1 MNIFA
6 YKMYIYSTM
15 GRSLAPQKL
24 KWKDGSEILK
34 QDFIQSLR
42 DADRK
47 IPDKLKIIPQ
57 KGAQERMLAIDA
69 DIKIVG
75 GSRGGPL
82 LVDTKVVTPFGYRR
96 IGDLKSGDIIS
107 GTDGGMQR
115 VVYNKKHG
123 KLPSYK
129 LKFIDGSE
137 VVASYDHLWNV
148 RKTCYISKKRKLNNL
163 SLQDDFRVWTTQ
175 MIVDHLTKA
184 KNGEIKNS
192 RLIIPLCEPIKF
204 TRGWGNRHY
213 KPTID
218 PYIIGALIGDGC
230 VTEHIKNGSYDALL
244 SSADKE
250 VVDEFEQNGF
260 DMSNWSQK
268 DGNAA
273 KDYRIIDSELRE
285 NLFGL
290 KLYGHDA
297 FSKFV
302 PEVYKWGSIE
312 VRLAIV
318 QGLMDTDGTVDKRGH
333 CSFTT
338 VSEQLAKDMKFL
350 INSLGGLAT
359 ISRHKSHYVKNG
371 KRVEASDSYDVYIR
385 INDGSRLFRLPRK
398 KNRCTEY
405 NGGISD
411 LGRHIVGFEYI
422 GEEECCC
429 IAVNNTNSLFLV
441 EDFIVTHNSKSFS
454 SLMEA
459 LKDIRQ
465 SDFHALILRNEKDD
479 LQSLVSDSYKLY
491 SQFGTYNKSQNDM
504 TWNFQNGGWLK
515 FSYYAGTYQDFK
527 TRFQGRQYAY
537 IAIDEGTQVE
547 YKKFKYLLTNNRNAS
562 HIRNRFWITCN
573 PDPESWVRKF
583 IDWWVDE
590 DGYIIP
596 ERDCKVRFCFM
607 DGDTPDQ
614 IYWGDTREE
623 VYNQCSSIIDSLW
636 KESYEELGYTK
647 LDMFIKSVT
656 FIRADVSE
664 NIKLISTDASYIAN
678 LAQQDEEQRMRDL
691 EANWNWKAAGDDL
704 VKIADLEEIF
714 HNAEQLDDEVHRA
727 SADIAF
733 TGGDNFVMWHW
744 IGRHTKD
751 LVVMRLDSKMVVSVV
766 QAKLRE
772 WGVEECNFTYDMQ
785 GIGQYFKGFF
795 PDAVPFNNQAAPI
808 ALNRKEEE
816 GIKYLYKDL
825 KSQCAFL
832 FYTDIKDK
840 SISIEPALLDRKFSG
855 NGFKNLPLRQ
865 ILMKERKSL
874 RRDDKASDKGFKLL
888 PKKLAKRYVGHSP
901 DFWESWFYIEIF
913 KLIKKKHKKAKGL
926 WMLS

>member
-1 MNIFA
+1 MEKLSGLTLHNGDKV
-6 YKMYIYSTM
+6 YTQEYI
-15 GRSLAPQKL
+15 Q
-24 KWKDGSEILK
+24 
-34 QDFIQSLR
+34 FLR

-47 IPDKLKIIPQ
+47 SPDKLKIIAQ
-57 KGAQERMLAIDA
+57 KGAQERILSVDA
-69 DIKIVG
+69 DIKIIG

-82 LVDTKVVTPFGYRR
+82 LTSTKVVTPFGYRM
-96 IGDLKSGDIIS
+96 ISDLKAGDIIS

-115 VVYNKKHG
+115 VVYRKDHG
-123 KLPSYK
+123 KLPAYK
-129 LKFIDGSE
+129 IKFIDGSE
-137 VVASYDHLWNV
+137 VIASYDHLWNV

-175 MIVDHLTKA
+175 MIVEHLTKV

-204 TRGWGNRHY
+204 TRSWGNRHY
-213 KPTID
+213 KPTTP
-218 PYIIGALIGDGC
+218 PYIIGALLGDGC
-230 VTEHIKNGSYDALL
+230 ITECVKNGSYDALL

-250 VVDEFEQNGF
+250 IVEEFEKSGF
-260 DMSNWSQK
+260 DMSNYAQK
-268 DGNAA
+268 ENNAA
-273 KDYRIIDSELRE
+273 KDYRIVNTSLRNDLE
-285 NLFGL
+285 GL
-290 KLYGHDA
+290 KLYNHNA

-302 PEVYKWGSIE
+302 PNIYKWGTVDTRI
-312 VRLAIV
+312 AIV
-318 QGLMDTDGTVDKRGH
+318 QGLMDTDGTIDKRGH
-333 CSFTT
+333 CSFST
-338 VSEQLAKDMKFL
+338 VSKQLAEDMKFL

-359 ISRHKSHYVKNG
+359 ISKCESHYVKDG
-371 KRVEASDSYDVYIR
+371 KRIESSDYYNVYIR
-385 INDGSRLFRLPRK
+385 INDSHRLFRLTRK
-398 KNRCTEY
+398 KKLCTEY

-411 LGRHIVGFEYI
+411 LGRHIVDFEYV
-422 GEEECCC
+422 GEKDCCC
-429 IAVNNTNSLFLV
+429 IAVNNTNSLFMV

-454 SLMEA
+454 ALMET
-459 LKDIRQ
+459 LKDIRN
-465 SDFHALILRNEKDD
+465 SDFHGLILRKEKND
-479 LQSLVSDSYKLY
+479 LDSLISDSYKVY
-491 SQFGTYNKSQNDM
+491 SQFGIYNKSQNDM

-515 FSYYAGTYQDFK
+515 FSYYAGAYQDFK
-527 TRFQGRQYAY
+527 NRFQGRQYAY
-537 IAIDEGTQVE
+537 IAIDEGTQIE

-590 DGYIIP
+590 EGYIIP
-596 ERDCKVRFCFM
+596 ERDCQIRYCFM
-607 DGDTPDQ
+607 DGDTPDS
-614 IYWGDTREE
+614 IFWGNTREE
-623 VYNQCSSIIDSLW
+623 VYEQCSELIDSLW
-636 KESYEELGYTK
+636 KDSYEELGYTK

-691 EANWNWKAAGDDL
+691 EANWNWKAAGDDM
-704 VKIADLEEIF
+704 VKIDDLEAIF
-714 HNAEQLDDEVHRA
+714 NNTIQLDDEVHRA

-751 LVVMRLDSKMVVSVV
+751 LIVMRLDSKTIVSVV
-766 QAKLRE
+766 QSKLRE

-795 PDAVPFNNQAAPI
+795 PNAVPFNNQAAPI
-808 ALNRKEEE
+808 ALDRKEEE

-825 KSQCAFL
+825 KSQCAFM
-832 FYTDIKDK
+832 FYTEIKERG
-840 SISIEPALLDRKFSG
+840 ISIEPALLDRKFSG
-855 NGFKNLPLRQ
+855 NGFKNVPLRQ

-874 RRDDKASDKGFKLL
+874 RRDETGSDKGFKLL

-913 KLIKKKHKKAKGL
+913 RLTKKKHKKVKGL
-926 WMLS
+926 WMI

>member
-1 MNIFA
+1 MEKLSGLTLHNGDKV
-6 YKMYIYSTM
+6 YTQEYI
-15 GRSLAPQKL
+15 Q
-24 KWKDGSEILK
+24 
-34 QDFIQSLR
+34 FLR

-47 IPDKLKIIPQ
+47 SPDKLKIIAQ
-57 KGAQERMLAIDA
+57 KGAQERILSVDA
-69 DIKIVG
+69 DIKIIG

-82 LVDTKVVTPFGYRR
+82 LVDTRVVTPFGYRR

-115 VVYNKKHG
+115 VVYRKDHG
-123 KLPSYK
+123 MLPAYK
-129 LKFIDGSE
+129 LKFVDGSE
-137 VVASYDHLWNV
+137 VIASYDHLWNV
-148 RKTCYISKKRKLNNL
+148 RKTCYVSKKRKLNNL

-175 MIVDHLTKA
+175 MIVEHLTKV

-204 TRGWGNRHY
+204 TRSWGNRHY
-213 KPTID
+213 KPTTS
-218 PYIIGALIGDGC
+218 PYIIGALLGDGC
-230 VTEHIKNGSYDALL
+230 ITECVKNGSYDALL

-250 VVDEFEQNGF
+250 IVEEFEKSGF
-260 DMSNWSQK
+260 DMSNYAQK
-268 DGNAA
+268 ENNAA
-273 KDYRIIDSELRE
+273 KDYRITNASLRNDLE
-285 NLFGL
+285 GL
-290 KLYGHDA
+290 KLYNHNA

-302 PEVYKWGSIE
+302 PNVYKWGTVDTRI
-312 VRLAIV
+312 AIV
-318 QGLMDTDGTVDKRGH
+318 QGLMDTDGTIDKRGH
-333 CSFTT
+333 CSFST
-338 VSEQLAKDMKFL
+338 VSKQLAEDMKFL

-359 ISRHKSHYVKNG
+359 ISKCENHYVKDG
-371 KRVEASDSYDVYIR
+371 KRIEVSDYYDVYIR
-385 INDGSRLFRLPRK
+385 INDSHRLFRLTRK
-398 KNRCTEY
+398 KALCTEY
-405 NGGISD
+405 NGGVSE
-411 LGRHIVGFEYI
+411 LGRYIVDFEYV
-422 GEEECCC
+422 GEKECCC
-429 IAVNNTNSLFLV
+429 IAVNNTNSLFMV

-454 SLMEA
+454 ALMET
-459 LKDIRQ
+459 LKDIRN
-465 SDFHALILRNEKDD
+465 SDFHGLILRKEKND
-479 LQSLVSDSYKLY
+479 LDSLISDSYKVY
-491 SQFGTYNKSQNDM
+491 SQFGIYNKSQNDM

-515 FSYYAGTYQDFK
+515 FSYYAGAYQDFK
-527 TRFQGRQYAY
+527 NRFQGRQYAY
-537 IAIDEGTQVE
+537 IAIDEGTQIE

-590 DGYIIP
+590 EGYIIP
-596 ERDCKVRFCFM
+596 ERDCQIRYCFM
-607 DGDTPDQ
+607 DGDTPDS
-614 IYWGDTREE
+614 IFWGNTREE
-623 VYNQCSSIIDSLW
+623 VYEQCSELIDSLW
-636 KESYEELGYTK
+636 KDSYEELGYTK

-691 EANWNWKAAGDDL
+691 EANWNWKAAGDDM
-704 VKIADLEEIF
+704 VKIEDLEGIFNNTIQLGDEI
-714 HNAEQLDDEVHRA
+714 HRA

-751 LVVMRLDSKMVVSVV
+751 LIVMRLDSKTIVSVV
-766 QAKLRE
+766 QSKLRE

-795 PDAVPFNNQAAPI
+795 PNAVPFNNQAAPI
-808 ALNRKEEE
+808 ALDRKEEE

-825 KSQCAFL
+825 KSQCAFM
-832 FYTDIKDK
+832 FYTEIKERG
-840 SISIEPALLDRKFSG
+840 ISIEPALLDRKFSG
-855 NGFKNLPLRQ
+855 NGFKNVPLRQ

-874 RRDDKASDKGFKLL
+874 RRDDTGSDKGFKLL

-913 KLIKKKHKKAKGL
+913 RLTKKKHKKVKGL
-926 WMLS
+926 WMI